1 VRSLV
6 VRIIR
11 RMRRAFISPPAPVS
25 ESLAPSLEEL
35 GLAHMN
41 ETERVGLRDDV
52 LRGFYNNET
61 GEVFTGVSI
70 TADDIVVDVGCGSGG
85 PLQFLSTRGARV
97 TAIDVSEE
105 AISVAR
111 DAVASQGGIV
121 DFVLAPTQEIPLPDN
136 YATRVVCME
145 VLEHVDDPEYSLSE
159 MFRVGQSGAL
169 YLLTVPDA
177 IAERIIGGVA
187 PPSYFEKPNHIR
199 VIERDQFENLV
210 RGAGLE
216 ILKHDYSGF
225 ISTFRL
231 AMLMMRG
238 HTNSKGEP
246 DLKAEDE
253 FLLKWAR
260 MWNEMLDCPEGRE
273 MKDMLDYLVP
283 RSQIIVARK
292 P

>member
-1 VRSLV
+1 MKLLV
-6 VRIIR
+6 VRVIR
-11 RMRRAFISPPAPVS
+11 RIRRALVSPSAPGA
-25 ESLAPSLEEL
+25 ESAAPSLEEL

-41 ETERVGLRDDV
+41 ETGRVGLRDDV
-52 LRGFYNNET
+52 LRGFYQNET
-61 GEVFTGVSI
+61 GEVYSGVPI

-85 PLQFLSTRGARV
+85 PLQFLSTRGAQV

-105 AISVAR
+105 AIAVAR
-111 DAVASQGGIV
+111 EAVASQGGIV

-187 PPSYFEKPNHIR
+187 PSSYFEKPNHIR
-199 VIERDQFENLV
+199 VIEREQFENLV

>member
-1 VRSLV
+1 MS
-6 VRIIR
+6 
-11 RMRRAFISPPAPVS
+11 
-25 ESLAPSLEEL
+25 
-35 GLAHMN
+35 

-70 TADDIVVDVGCGSGG
+70 DADDIVVDVGCGSGG

-97 TAIDVSEE
+97 TAVDVSEE

-111 DAVASQGGIV
+111 DAVASQGGVV

-145 VLEHVDDPEYSLSE
+145 VLEHVDDPSFSLSE
-159 MFRVGQSGAL
+159 MFRIGQSGAL

-199 VIERDQFENLV
+199 VIERNEFENLV

>member
-1 VRSLV
+1 MRSLV
-6 VRIIR
+6 VRVIR
-11 RMRRAFISPPAPVS
+11 RIRRELISPHATVV
-25 ESLAPSLEEL
+25 ETRAPSLEEL
-35 GLAHMN
+35 GLAHMS

-70 TADDIVVDVGCGSGG
+70 DADDIVVDVGCGSGG
-85 PLQFLSTRGARV
+85 PLQFLSTRGAKV
-97 TAIDVSEE
+97 TAVDVSEE
-105 AISVAR
+105 AIEVAR
-111 DAVASQGGIV
+111 DAVASQGGVV
-121 DFVLAPTQEIPLPDN
+121 DFVLAPTQEIPLPDD

-145 VLEHVDDPEYSLSE
+145 VLEHVDDPSFSLSE
-159 MFRVGQSGAL
+159 MFRIGQSGAL

-177 IAERIIGGVA
+177 IAERVIGGVA
-187 PPSYFEKPNHIR
+187 PSSYFKKPNHIR
-199 VIERDQFENLV
+199 VIERDEFEKLV

>member
-1 VRSLV
+1 MRSLL
-6 VRIIR
+6 VRVIR
-11 RMRRAFISPPAPVS
+11 RMQRVLSASPVIVEELA
-25 ESLAPSLEEL
+25 APSLEEL

-145 VLEHVDDPEYSLSE
+145 VLEHVDDPSFSLAE
-159 MFRVGQSGAL
+159 MFRIGQSGAL

-177 IAERIIGGVA
+177 IAERIIGGVGG
-187 PPSYFEKPNHIR
+187 PEYFKKPNHIR
-199 VIERDQFENLV
+199 VIERDEFENLV

-216 ILKHDYSGF
+216 ILKHEYNGF
-225 ISTFRL
+225 VSTFRL

-238 HTNSKGEP
+238 HKE
-246 DLKAEDE
+246 LKAEDE

-283 RSQIIVARK
+283 RSQVIVARK

>member
-1 VRSLV
+1 MKSLV
-6 VRIIR
+6 VRFIGRIR
-11 RMRRAFISPPAPVS
+11 RALVSPSAPVA
-25 ESLAPSLEEL
+25 ESVAPSLEEL

-41 ETERVGLRDDV
+41 ETGRVGLRDDV
-52 LRGFYNNET
+52 LRGFYQNET
-61 GEVFTGVSI
+61 GEVYSGVPI

-85 PLQFLSTRGARV
+85 PLQFLSTRGAKV

-105 AISVAR
+105 AIAVAQK
-111 DAVASQGGIV
+111 AVASQGGIV
-121 DFVLAPTQEIPLPDN
+121 DFVLSLTQEIPIPDN

-145 VLEHVDDPEYSLSE
+145 VLEHVDDPKFSLSE
-159 MFRVGQSGAL
+159 MFRIGQSGAL

-177 IAERIIGGVA
+177 VAERVIGGVA
-187 PPSYFEKPNHIR
+187 PSSYFQKPNHIR
-199 VIERDQFENLV
+199 VIERDEFENLV

-273 MKDMLDYLVP
+273 MKEMLDYLVP

>member
-1 VRSLV
+1 MRSLL
-6 VRIIR
+6 VRVIR
-11 RMRRAFISPPAPVS
+11 RMQRVLSASPVIVEELA
-25 ESLAPSLEEL
+25 APSLEEL

-145 VLEHVDDPEYSLSE
+145 VLEHVDDPSFSLAE
-159 MFRVGQSGAL
+159 MFRIGQSGAL

-177 IAERIIGGVA
+177 IAERIIGGVGG
-187 PPSYFEKPNHIR
+187 PEYFKKPNHIR
-199 VIERDQFENLV
+199 VIERDEFENLV

-216 ILKHDYSGF
+216 ILKHEYNGF
-225 ISTFRL
+225 VSTFRL

-238 HTNSKGEP
+238 HK

>member
-1 VRSLV
+1 MRSLL
-6 VRIIR
+6 VRVIR
-11 RMRRAFISPPAPVS
+11 RMQRVLSASPVIVEELA
-25 ESLAPSLEEL
+25 APSLEEL

-177 IAERIIGGVA
+177 IAERIIGGVGG
-187 PPSYFEKPNHIR
+187 PEYFKKPNHIR
-199 VIERDQFENLV
+199 VIERDEFENLV

-216 ILKHDYSGF
+216 ILKHEYNGF
-225 ISTFRL
+225 VSTFRL

-238 HTNSKGEP
+238 HKE
-246 DLKAEDE
+246 LKAEDE